1 MTRFARFERYIGRLP
16 QGLESY
22 PDVRCKASVLR
33 TFIDTVDLSRFPYE
47 AAPPAV
53 RTLLQTQFLPTAFLS
68 EAQIMGTI
76 HAVSDYLGYD
86 DDATLRWMDDC
97 NGRLLTGRLFRAL
110 MSLASPKMLVTLAS
124 RQWGHIHR
132 GTKLSAELGNP
143 PKMFLRFPD
152 HLYDELIARGMGTG
166 VRHALALCRAK
177 NPRVEVESYTPNFV
191 TYQLGW
197 D

>member
-16 QGLESY
+16 QGLDSY

-33 TFIDTVDLSRFPYE
+33 TFIDTVDLSGFPFD

-53 RTLLQTQFLPTAFLS
+53 RTLLQTQFLPTVSLA
-68 EAQIMGTI
+68 EAQVMGTL

-86 DDATLRWMDDC
+86 DAATLRWMDDS
-97 NGRLLTGRLFRAL
+97 NGRLLNGRFFRAL
-110 MSLASPKMLVTLAS
+110 MSLAAPSILVTMAS

-132 GTKLSAELGNP
+132 GTRLTTERSNP

-152 HLYDELIARGMGTG
+152 HLYDELIARGMATG
-166 VRHALALCRAK
+166 VRHALSLCRAT
-177 NPRVEVESYTPNFV
+177 NPRVEMVSYTPTLV
-191 TYQLGW
+191 TYHLGW